1 MSRAVSKK
9 PVIPLSIRQ
18 RPKPICGRKNA
29 PEVPKG
35 LEKKKKTSRMLFRG
49 HLPRRR
55 AHTLIAVVQVG
66 RATLAWERPAAYKLC
81 QKRRRNINRAA
92 EFNAR

>member
-1 MSRAVSKK
+1 MSRAVAVSKN
-9 PVIPLSIRQ
+9 PLFLFSYDSDQNRFL
-18 RPKPICGRKNA
+18 GEKNA

-35 LEKKKKTSRMLFRG
+35 LKKIRMLFKG
-49 HLPRRR
+49 HLPRER
-55 AHTLIAVVQVG
+55 ADTLIAVVQVG

-81 QKRRRNINRAA
+81 QKRRRNTNRAA